1 MCWCVCVFAKRLR
14 LGTLHNSNRHRSHE
28 PWPTRKVLTIK
39 TAVTVKTEGDGGWK
53 NEALFREAFLKSFFN
68 GHFQERLTTGQKNII
83 YAPVMFEHIKF
94 IISDILLR

>member
-1 MCWCVCVFAKRLR
+1 MCIFVRRLR
-14 LGTLHNSNRHRSHE
+14 LGTLYNSNRHWSHE

-39 TAVTVKTEGDGGWK
+39 TAVTVKIGGGGWK
-53 NEALFREAFLKSFFN
+53 NETLFREAFLKSFFN

-94 IISDILLR
+94 IISDIS

>member
-1 MCWCVCVFAKRLR
+1 MCIFGKRLR
-14 LGTLHNSNRHRSHE
+14 LRTLHNSNRHWSHE

-39 TAVTVKTEGDGGWK
+39 TTVTVKTEGDSWK

-94 IISDILLR
+94 IISDISLR